1 MPPSPGCTW
10 ADTGRVLQSR
20 AQATAA
26 KSFCAGAV
34 GEVREKAGEEV
45 VVQRF
50 MVYIQGL
57 KQRF

>member
-1 MPPSPGCTW
+1 MNW
-10 ADTGRVLQSR
+10 R
-20 AQATAA
+20 ARED
-26 KSFCAGAV
+26 AV
-34 GEVREKAGEEV
+34 KGNEGV

>member
-1 MPPSPGCTW
+1 M
-10 ADTGRVLQSR
+10 
-20 AQATAA
+20 
-26 KSFCAGAV
+26 SFRAGAV
-34 GEVREKAGEEV
+34 GEVREEAGEEV